1 DKGRQEAKATVV
13 SSLVP
18 WLSVSPLIA
27 DATIEG
33 KGFVRTR
40 HCNFRPSPGNSKN
53 SSSDS
58 MEQALQ
64 LPRLH
69 LDTFVAQPKFLDPI
83 DPPTVPFPPPTWCLH
98 KPPRTISLLDVY
110 KDHVLIATHTVDQ
123 KAFYLIGRNAAVCDL
138 VLSHCSISRLH
149 ATMVHHEKGATYL
162 VDLGSAHGTFVDGLR
177 LTALQ
182 PTLVAHGSVLKFG
195 ASSRSYTFKSFDSRE
210 QIEEII
216 SNRVGLPPDEMQL
229 QQNTMLNSQITHR
242 LELSPTRRSMPPMF
256 PMAPI
261 CQVPELHAP
270 DQDAPMLMAPECDRR
285 GSADGVQL
293 LGLAGIGPVRKRSR
307 GQSGN
312 SQASGSSD
320 QSGSTADLSVYC
332 DDPTDEQQGEPKRVH
347 FCGQPPE
354 IIPDQ
359 EETDMEDPNS
369 DAVRVREDLRRTELA
384 NSD

>member
-1 DKGRQEAKATVV
+1 
-13 SSLVP
+13 
-18 WLSVSPLIA
+18 
-27 DATIEG
+27 
-33 KGFVRTR
+33 
-40 HCNFRPSPGNSKN
+40 
-53 SSSDS
+53 

-83 DPPTVPFPPPTWCLH
+83 APPTVPFPPPTWCVH
-98 KPPRTISLLDVY
+98 KPPKTISLLDVY

-149 ATMVHHEKGATYL
+149 ATIVHHEKGATYL

-216 SNRVGLPPDEMQL
+216 NNRVGLPADELQL

-256 PMAPI
+256 PMAPSAI
-261 CQVPELHAP
+261 GEEARMAFSCWDLQVLDH
-270 DQDAPMLMAPECDRR
+270 
-285 GSADGVQL
+285 
-293 LGLAGIGPVRKRSR
+293 
-307 GQSGN
+307 
-312 SQASGSSD
+312 
-320 QSGSTADLSVYC
+320 GSTADLSVYL
-332 DDPTDEQQGEPKRVH
+332 DDPADEQQGEPKRVH

-354 IIPDQ
+354 IIPDH
-359 EETDMEDPNS
+359 EAEMEDSIDIDS

>member
-1 DKGRQEAKATVV
+1 
-13 SSLVP
+13 
-18 WLSVSPLIA
+18 
-27 DATIEG
+27 
-33 KGFVRTR
+33 
-40 HCNFRPSPGNSKN
+40 
-53 SSSDS
+53 

-69 LDTFVAQPKFLDPI
+69 LETFAAQPKFLDPI
-83 DPPTVPFPPPTWCLH
+83 APPTVPFPPPTWCLH
-98 KPPRTISLLDVY
+98 KPPKSISLLDVY

-123 KAFYLIGRNAAVCDL
+123 KAFYLIGRNAAVCDI

-149 ATMVHHEKGATYL
+149 ATIVHHEKGATYL

-182 PTLVAHGSVLKFG
+182 PTLVMHGAVLKFG
-195 ASSRSYTFKSFDSRE
+195 GSSRSYTFKSFDSRE
-210 QIEEII
+210 QIADII
-216 SNRVGLPPDEMQL
+216 NNRAGLPPDELEL

-256 PMAPI
+256 PMAPV
-261 CQVPELHAP
+261 CQVPELQLQSQAP
-270 DQDAPMLMAPECDRR
+270 DQDALMLMAPECDRR

-320 QSGSTADLSVYC
+320 QSGSTADLSVYL

-354 IIPDQ
+354 IIPDPLN
-359 EETDMEDPNS
+359 EDAGMEDPDS
-369 DAVRVREDLRRTELA
+369 DDVRVREELRRTELA